1 MATNFVQ
8 HGSVLT
14 VVAAA
19 AVVSGDLQIVEDAFG
34 VAATSAETGEEYEL
48 EIGGVWELPKSTGAS
63 TGGNALAA
71 VYWDAAAKKV
81 TADDNGG
88 ANAKIG
94 VFAST
99 AADGAETAI
108 VRLNSNF

>member
-1 MATNFVQ
+1 MAKNFVL
-8 HGSVLT
+8 HGNVLT

-19 AVVSGDLQIVEDAFG
+19 AVVSGDFQVVEDAFG
-34 VAATSAETGEEYEL
+34 VAATSAEIGEEYEL
-48 EIGGVWELPKSTGAS
+48 EIGGAWELPKATGAS
-63 TGGNALAA
+63 TGGNALSA
-71 VYWDAAAKKV
+71 VYWDATAEKV